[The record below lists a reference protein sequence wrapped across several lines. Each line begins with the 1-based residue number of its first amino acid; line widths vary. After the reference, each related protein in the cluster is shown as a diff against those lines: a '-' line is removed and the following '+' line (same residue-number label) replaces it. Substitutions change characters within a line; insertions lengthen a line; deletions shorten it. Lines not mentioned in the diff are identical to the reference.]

1 HLGILPLDGSLP
13 LAMGNSF
20 SMLDDRLVIAEDWHA
35 ELWLN
40 DAETIALYRRVWDT
54 FAEAAVYGPD
64 AQQVIARVRR
74 SIKV

>member
-1 HLGILPLDGSLP
+1 MPLDTAL
-13 LAMGNSF
+13 
-20 SMLDDRLVIAEDWHA
+20 RLVPGNPFWILDARLVVTEDWHA
-35 ELWLN
+35 ELWLD
-40 DAETIALYRRVWDT
+40 DAETIALYHRVWDT